1 MKTAGIYLDY
11 DSFYIKL
18 KKHTKQYPALGMDAC
33 VQWKCIKAG
42 FLNLCMT
49 DIWGW
54 IILRDEGTVLHNAGI
69 CQYPSTHK
77 EPTAPLTSFVAAKT
91 L

>member
-18 KKHTKQYPALGMDAC
+18 KKHAKQYPALGMDAC
-33 VQWKCIKAG
+33 VQWKYIKAG

-49 DIWGW
+49 DVWGW
-54 IILRDEGTVLHNAGI
+54 IILRDEGTVSHNAGI
-69 CQYPSTHK
+69 LSVSLYPQGGISTPH
-77 EPTAPLTSFVAAKT
+77 LFCDG
-91 L
+91 